1 MGITSAFFA
10 ATSGINATSRALSE
24 IGNNIANAQTV
35 GYKSRSVS
43 FGDLFGATIGGG
55 GTSTALVEGRG
66 VRVLGIDPSFTQGS
80 LQTTSNALDLA
91 IDGDGFFQIRDT
103 AGNTFFSRAG
113 QFNIDSD
120 GNIVNPAGLRLQGFQ
135 ADSVTG
141 TILGTLGDMVLTTTQ
156 QSGSPTTEVE
166 MSGNLLSNSVAA
178 NPAPTTAQLLADPS
192 NPAIS
197 QFSTGIRVF
206 DTQGTGHD
214 LTVYFTKTA
223 ANTWT
228 YSAIAQDTE
237 VTVSAGN
244 SDPLTGNAL
253 VAQGTLV
260 FNGEGLLDTESA
272 VSYFNAGGTGI
283 DFTSPAGSSFPTA
296 PTPNQQ
302 ITFDFGTSITTDG
315 GTGTDGMLQQGSP
328 SVLLT
333 LSQDGF
339 ANGTLTG
346 TSIGEDGVI
355 TGRFSNGTTQALGQV
370 ALTRFINPDGLQP
383 IGRNLFIQS
392 GDSGTPLV
400 GAPGSGSF
408 GKVSAS
414 TLETSNVDLGDEL
427 VDMITMQRGF
437 QANSRIITTTND
449 LLGELVNL
457 AR

>member
-91 IDGDGFFQIRDT
+91 IDGDGFFQVNDPS
-103 AGNTFFSRAG
+103 GNVFFSRAG
-113 QFNIDSD
+113 QFNIDSG
-120 GNIVNPAGLRLQGFQ
+120 GNIVNPAGLRLQGYQ
-135 ADSVTG
+135 VNSATG
-141 TILGTLGDMVLTTTQ
+141 TILGTLGDLVLTTTQ
-156 QSGSPTTEVE
+156 QSGSATTSVN
-166 MSGNLLSNSVAA
+166 MSGNLQSNATAA
-178 NPAPTTAQLLADPS
+178 IPAPSTAQLLADPS
-192 NPAIS
+192 NPAYS

-206 DTQGTGHD
+206 DSQGTGHD

-223 ANTWT
+223 ANTWN
-228 YSAIAQDTE
+228 YSVIGQDSE
-237 VTVSAGN
+237 VTVTAGN
-244 SDPLTGNAL
+244 SDATSGNAL
-253 VAQGTLV
+253 VAQGTLG
-260 FNGEGLLDTESA
+260 FTDAGLLDTEG
-272 VSYFNAGGTGI
+272 VITYFNAGGTGI
-283 DFTSPAGSSFPTA
+283 DFTSPAGSPNPTA
-296 PTPNQQ
+296 PTPNQ
-302 ITFDFGTSITTDG
+302 IIAFDFGTSITTDG
-315 GTGTDGMLQQGSP
+315 GAGTDGMLQQGSS

-355 TGRFSNGTTQALGQV
+355 TGRFSNGTTQNLGQV

-400 GAPGSGSF
+400 GTPGSGSF

-427 VDMITMQRGF
+427 VNMITMQRGF

>member
-55 GTSTALVEGRG
+55 GTSSSVVEGRG

-91 IDGDGFFQIRDT
+91 IDGDGFFQINDT
-103 AGNTFFSRAG
+103 AGNIFFSRAG
-113 QFNIDSD
+113 QFNIDSG

-135 ADSVTG
+135 VDPSG
-141 TILGTLGDMVLTTTQ
+141 NILGTIGDLVLSTTQ
-156 QSGSPTTEVE
+156 QVGTATTQVD
-166 MSGNLLSNSVAA
+166 MSGNLNASEPVVTAF
-178 NPAPTTAQLLADPS
+178 TTAQLLADPS
-192 NPAIS
+192 NTAIS
-197 QFSTGIRVF
+197 QFSTGIRIF
-206 DTQGTGHD
+206 DTLGVGHD
-214 LTVYFTKTA
+214 LTVYFSKTA
-223 ANTWT
+223 NNTWQ
-228 YSAIAQDTE
+228 YNAIASASE
-237 VTVSAGN
+237 VTVTAGN
-244 SDPLTGNAL
+244 SNATTGNAL
-253 VAQGTLV
+253 VAQGSLGFTT
-260 FNGEGLLDTESA
+260 GGLLDTEGT
-272 VSYFNAGGTGI
+272 VTYFNTGGDGI
-283 DFTSPAGSSFPTA
+283 TFSNGST
-296 PTPNQQ
+296 TPQA
-302 ITFDFGTSITTDG
+302 TVFDFGTSITTDG
-315 GTGTDGMLQQGSP
+315 GAGTDGMLQQGSS

-346 TSIGEDGVI
+346 TSIGEDGTI
-355 TGRFSNGTTQALGQV
+355 TGRFSNGTTQNLGQV

-392 GDSGTPLV
+392 GESGTPLQ

-427 VDMITMQRGF
+427 VNMITMQRGF

>member
-55 GTSTALVEGRG
+55 GTSSSVVEGRG

-91 IDGDGFFQIRDT
+91 IDGDGFFQINDT
-103 AGNTFFSRAG
+103 AGNIFFSRAG
-113 QFNIDSD
+113 QFNIDSG

-135 ADSVTG
+135 VDPSG
-141 TILGTLGDMVLTTTQ
+141 NILGTIGDLVLSTTQ
-156 QSGSPTTEVE
+156 QVGTATTQVD
-166 MSGNLLSNSVAA
+166 MSGNLNASEPVVTAF
-178 NPAPTTAQLLADPS
+178 TTAQLLADPS
-192 NPAIS
+192 NTAIS
-197 QFSTGIRVF
+197 QFSTGIRIF
-206 DTQGTGHD
+206 DTLGVGHD
-214 LTVYFTKTA
+214 LTVYFSKTA
-223 ANTWT
+223 NNTWQ
-228 YSAIAQDTE
+228 YNAIASASE
-237 VTVSAGN
+237 VTVTAGN
-244 SDPLTGNAL
+244 SNATTGNAL
-253 VAQGTLV
+253 VAQGSLGFTT
-260 FNGEGLLDTESA
+260 GGLLDTEGT
-272 VSYFNAGGTGI
+272 VTYFNTGGDGI
-283 DFTSPAGSSFPTA
+283 TFSNGST
-296 PTPNQQ
+296 TPQA
-302 ITFDFGTSITTDG
+302 TVFDFGTSITTDG
-315 GTGTDGMLQQGSP
+315 GAGTDGMLQQGSS

-346 TSIGEDGVI
+346 TSIGEDGTI
-355 TGRFSNGTTQALGQV
+355 TGRFSNGTTQNLGQV

-392 GDSGTPLV
+392 GESGTSLQ

-427 VDMITMQRGF
+427 VNMITMQRGF

>member
-55 GTSTALVEGRG
+55 GTSSSVVEGRG

-91 IDGDGFFQIRDT
+91 IDGDGFFQVNDT
-103 AGNTFFSRAG
+103 AGNIFFSRAG
-113 QFNIDSD
+113 QFNIDSG

-135 ADSVTG
+135 VDPSG
-141 TILGTLGDMVLTTTQ
+141 NILGTIGDLVLSTTQ
-156 QSGSPTTEVE
+156 QVGTATTQVD
-166 MSGNLLSNSVAA
+166 MSGNLNASEPVVTAF
-178 NPAPTTAQLLADPS
+178 TTTQLLADPS
-192 NPAIS
+192 NTAIS
-197 QFSTGIRVF
+197 QFSTGVRIF
-206 DTQGTGHD
+206 DTLGVGHD
-214 LTVYFTKTA
+214 LTIYFSKTA
-223 ANTWT
+223 NNTWQ
-228 YSAIAQDTE
+228 YNAIAAASE
-237 VTVSAGN
+237 VTVTAGN
-244 SDPLTGNAL
+244 SNTTTGNAL
-253 VAQGTLV
+253 VAQGTLG
-260 FNGEGLLDTESA
+260 FTTGGLLDTEGT
-272 VSYFNAGGTGI
+272 VTYFNTGGTGI
-283 DFTSPAGSSFPTA
+283 TFSNGSTTPQATA
-296 PTPNQQ
+296 
-302 ITFDFGTSITTDG
+302 FDFGTSITTDG
-315 GTGTDGMLQQGSP
+315 GAGTDGMLQQGSS

-346 TSIGEDGVI
+346 TSIGEDGTI
-355 TGRFSNGTTQALGQV
+355 TGRFSNGTTQNLGQV

-392 GDSGTPLV
+392 GESGTPLQ

-427 VDMITMQRGF
+427 VNMITMQRGF

>member
-91 IDGDGFFQIRDT
+91 IDGDGFFQVNDS
-103 AGNTFFSRAG
+103 AGNIFFSRAG
-113 QFNIDSD
+113 QFNIDST
-120 GNIVNPAGLRLQGFQ
+120 GNLINPAGLRLQGFQ
-135 ADSVTG
+135 VDANG
-141 TILGTLGDMVLTTTQ
+141 NILGTIDDLVLTTTQ
-156 QSGSPTTEVE
+156 QVGTPTTEVE
-166 MSGNLLSNSVAA
+166 MSGNLNASEPVVSAF
-178 NPAPTTAQLLADPS
+178 TTAQLLADPS

-197 QFSTGIRVF
+197 QFSTGVRIF
-206 DTQGTGHD
+206 DTLGVGHD
-214 LTVYFTKTA
+214 LTLYFAKTA

-228 YSAIAQDTE
+228 YSALANSSE
-237 VTVSAGN
+237 VTVTAGN
-244 SDPLTGNAL
+244 SNSTTGNAL
-253 VAQGTLV
+253 VAQGTLGFTSV
-260 FNGEGLLDTESA
+260 GLLNTESA
-272 VSYFNAGGTGI
+272 VTYFNTGATGI
-283 DFTSPAGSSFPTA
+283 DFSNGSTA
-296 PTPNQQ
+296 AQAA
-302 ITFDFGTSITTDG
+302 TFDFGTSITTDG
-315 GTGTDGMLQQGSP
+315 GAGTDGMLQQGST

-346 TSIGEDGVI
+346 TSIEEDGTI
-355 TGRFSNGTTQALGQV
+355 TGRFSNGTTQNLGQV

-392 GDSGTPLV
+392 GDSGTPLQ
-400 GAPGSGSF
+400 GTPGSGSF

-427 VDMITMQRGF
+427 VNMITMQRGF
-437 QANSRIITTTND
+437 QANSRIITTTNS

-457 AR
+457 AQ

>member
-10 ATSGINATSRALSE
+10 ATSGINSTSRALSE
-24 IGNNIANAQTV
+24 IGNNIANAQTI
-35 GYKSRSVS
+35 GYKSRTVS

-55 GTSTALVEGRG
+55 GTTNAVVEGRG

-91 IDGDGFFQIRDT
+91 IDGDGFFSVNDSS
-103 AGNTFFSRAG
+103 GNTFFSRAG

-120 GNIVNPAGLRLQGFQ
+120 GNIVNPAGLRLQGYQ
-135 ADSVTG
+135 VDANG
-141 TILGTLGDMVLTTTQ
+141 NILGTLGDLVLTTTQ
-156 QSGSPTTEVE
+156 QSGLATTEVD
-166 MSGNLLSNSVAA
+166 MSGNLKADE
-178 NPAPTTAQLLADPS
+178 PAIGVPADADLLADPS
-192 NPAIS
+192 NPAYS

-206 DTQGTGHD
+206 DSQGTGHD
-214 LTVYFTKTA
+214 LTVYFSKSA
-223 ANTWT
+223 VNEWT
-228 YSAIAQDTE
+228 YSVIAQDSE
-237 VTVSAGN
+237 VTGPIANDTV
-244 SDPLTGNAL
+244 TGNAL
-253 VAQGTLV
+253 VAQGTLE
-260 FNGEGLLDTESA
+260 FDSSGLLDTES
-272 VSYFNAGGTGI
+272 
-283 DFTSPAGSSFPTA
+283 DPAGHA
-296 PTPNQQ
+296 
-302 ITFDFGTSITTDG
+302 ITWNNGTVPQTVIFDFGTSITTDSG
-315 GTGTDGMLQQGSP
+315 SGTDGMLQQGSP

-333 LSQDGF
+333 LAQDGF

-355 TGRFSNGTTQALGQV
+355 TGRFSNGTTQNLGQV

-427 VDMITMQRGF
+427 VNMITMQRGF

>member
-1 MGITSAFFA
+1 MGITSAFFS

-24 IGNNIANAQTV
+24 IGNNIANAQTI

-91 IDGDGFFQIRDT
+91 IDGDGFFQVNDVS
-103 AGNTFFSRAG
+103 GNTFFSRAG
-113 QFNIDSD
+113 QFNIDST
-120 GNIVNPAGLRLQGFQ
+120 GNMVNPAGLRLQGFQ
-135 ADSVTG
+135 VDPSG
-141 TILGTLGDMVLTTTQ
+141 NILGTIDDLVLTTTQ
-156 QSGSPTTEVE
+156 QIGTPTTQVD
-166 MSGNLLSNSVAA
+166 MSGNLFAGEGA
-178 NPAPTTAQLLADPS
+178 ITPTTAQLLLNPSDPANS
-192 NPAIS
+192 H
-197 QFSTGIRVF
+197 FSTGIRVF
-206 DTQGTGHD
+206 DTLGVGHD
-214 LTVYFTKTA
+214 LTVYFNKTTD
-223 ANTWT
+223 NTWQ
-228 YSAIAQDTE
+228 YNVMAHDTE
-237 VTVSAGN
+237 VTVTAGN
-244 SDPLTGNAL
+244 SNSVTGNAL
-253 VAQGTLV
+253 VAQGTLG
-260 FNGEGLLDTESA
+260 FTTAGLLDTESA
-272 VSYFNAGGTGI
+272 PTYFNTGGTGI
-283 DFTSPAGSSFPTA
+283 DFSNGSVA
-296 PTPNQQ
+296 AQA
-302 ITFDFGTSITTDG
+302 ITFNFGSSITTDG
-315 GTGTDGMLQQGSP
+315 GAGTNGMLQQGSA

-346 TSIGEDGVI
+346 TSIGDDGVI
-355 TGRFSNGTTQALGQV
+355 TGRFSNGTTQNLGQV

-427 VDMITMQRGF
+427 VNMITMQRGF
-437 QANSRIITTTND
+437 QANARIITTTND

-457 AR
+457 SR

>member
-1 MGITSAFFA
+1 MGITSAFFS

-35 GYKSRSVS
+35 GYKSRTVS
-43 FGDLFGATIGGG
+43 FGDLFGATVGGG

-91 IDGDGFFQIRDT
+91 IDGDGFFQVND
-103 AGNTFFSRAG
+103 ASGNTFFSRAG
-113 QFNIDSD
+113 QFNINST
-120 GNIVNPAGLRLQGFQ
+120 GNIVNPAGLTLQGYQ
-135 ADSVTG
+135 ADAAGNINTG
-141 TILGTLGDMVLTTTQ
+141 SLGDLVLATTQ
-156 QSGSPTTEVE
+156 QSGTATTSVD
-166 MSGNLLSNSVAA
+166 MSGNLLSNSLATV
-178 NPAPTTAQLLADPS
+178 PAPTTAQLLADPS

-197 QFSTGIRVF
+197 QFSTGVRVF
-206 DTQGTGHD
+206 DSQGTGHD

-223 ANTWT
+223 ANTWN
-228 YSAIAQDTE
+228 YSVIAQDSE
-237 VTVSAGN
+237 VTVTAGN
-244 SDPLTGNAL
+244 SDAVSGNAL
-253 VAQGTLV
+253 VAQGTLG
-260 FNGEGLLDTESA
+260 FSGTGLLDTESA
-272 VSYFNAGGTGI
+272 ITYFNAGGTGI
-283 DFTSPAGSSFPTA
+283 DFTSPPLSPIPTA
-296 PTPNQQ
+296 PNPDQQ
-302 ITFDFGTSITTDG
+302 IAFDFGTSITTDG
-315 GTGTDGMLQQGSP
+315 GAGTDGMLQQGSP

-346 TSIGEDGVI
+346 TSIGEDGI
-355 TGRFSNGTTQALGQV
+355 ISGRFSNGTTRNLGQV

-392 GDSGTPLV
+392 GDSGAPLV
-400 GAPGSGSF
+400 GTPSLGSF
-408 GKVSAS
+408 GKVFAS

-427 VDMITMQRGF
+427 VNMIIMQRGF
-437 QANSRIITTTND
+437 QSNARIITTTND

>member
-24 IGNNIANAQTV
+24 IGNNIANAQTI

-66 VRVLGIDPSFTQGS
+66 VTVLGIDASFTQGS

-91 IDGDGFFQIRDT
+91 IDGDGFFQVKD
-103 AGNTFFSRAG
+103 ASGNTFFSRAG
-113 QFNIDSD
+113 QFNIDSA
-120 GNIVNPAGLRLQGFQ
+120 GNIVNPAGLTLQGYQ
-135 ADSVTG
+135 VDAAGAIDT
-141 TILGTLGDMVLTTTQ
+141 GTLGDLVLTTTQ
-156 QSGSPTTEVE
+156 QIGTATTEVD
-166 MSGNLLSNSVAA
+166 MSGNLKA
-178 NPAPTTAQLLADPS
+178 NEPVLTGFTNTALLADPS
-192 NPAIS
+192 NSANS

-206 DTQGTGHD
+206 DTLGAGHD
-214 LTVYFTKTA
+214 LTVYFSKTA
-223 ANTWT
+223 VNEWT
-228 YSAIAQDTE
+228 YSVIAQDSE
-237 VTVSAGN
+237 VTAPIAN
-244 SDPLTGNAL
+244 NTTTGNAL
-253 VAQGTLV
+253 VAQGTLT
-260 FNGEGLLDTESA
+260 FTSTGLLDVE
-272 VSYFNAGGTGI
+272 VPGAGNPHSISFTG
-283 DFTSPAGSSFPTA
+283 GPTV
-296 PTPNQQ
+296 PQP
-302 ITFDFGTSITTDG
+302 IIFDFGTSITTDSG
-315 GTGTDGMLQQGSP
+315 PGTDGMIQQGSS

-339 ANGTLTG
+339 SNGTLTG

-355 TGRFSNGTTQALGQV
+355 TGKFSNGTTQNLGQV

-400 GAPGSGSF
+400 GRPGSGSF

-414 TLETSNVDLGDEL
+414 TLETSNVDLGEEL
-427 VDMITMQRGF
+427 VNMIIMQRGF
-437 QANSRIITTTND
+437 QANSRIITTSND

>member
-91 IDGDGFFQIRDT
+91 IDGDGFFQVND
-103 AGNTFFSRAG
+103 ASGNTFFSRAG
-113 QFNIDSD
+113 QFNIDSQ
-120 GNIVNPAGLRLQGFQ
+120 GNIVNPAGLLLQGYQ
-135 ADSVTG
+135 VDASGAIT
-141 TILGTLGDMVLTTTQ
+141 GTLGDIVLTTTQ
-156 QSGSPTTEVE
+156 QIGVATTEVD
-166 MSGNLLSNSVAA
+166 MSGNLQA
-178 NPAPTTAQLLADPS
+178 NEPILTGFTNTALLADPS
-192 NPAIS
+192 NKANS

-206 DTQGTGHD
+206 DTLGSGHD
-214 LTVYFTKTA
+214 LTVYFSKTA
-223 ANTWT
+223 VNEWT
-228 YSAIAQDTE
+228 YSVIAQDSE
-237 VTVSAGN
+237 VTSPIAN
-244 SDPLTGNAL
+244 NTTTGNAL
-253 VAQGTLV
+253 VAQGTLT
-260 FNGEGLLDTESA
+260 FTSTGLLDVE
-272 VSYFNAGGTGI
+272 
-283 DFTSPAGSSFPTA
+283 SPAPSSPHNISFSNGPTV
-296 PTPNQQ
+296 PQP
-302 ITFDFGTSITTDG
+302 IIFDFGTSLTTDNG
-315 GTGTDGMLQQGSP
+315 AGTDGMLQQGST

-346 TSIGEDGVI
+346 TSIGEDGII
-355 TGRFSNGTTQALGQV
+355 TGRFSNGTTQNLGQV

-400 GAPGSGSF
+400 GPPGSGSF

-427 VDMITMQRGF
+427 VNMIIMQRGF
-437 QANSRIITTTND
+437 QANARIITTTND